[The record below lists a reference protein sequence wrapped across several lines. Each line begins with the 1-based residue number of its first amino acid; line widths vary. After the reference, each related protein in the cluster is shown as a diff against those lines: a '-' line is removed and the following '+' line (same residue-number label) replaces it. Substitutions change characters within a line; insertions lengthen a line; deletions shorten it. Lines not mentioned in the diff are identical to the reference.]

1 MQPHNIK
8 PLGNGDTILSTQ
20 KLMYGKSRYETVAMT
35 DKMIVSDPD
44 IVRTKKTDSN
54 GRLYLG
60 QDYAN
65 SEVRAVIKVL
75 DDNPDDEEE
84 SEN

>member
-1 MQPHNIK
+1 
-8 PLGNGDTILSTQ
+8 
-20 KLMYGKSRYETVAMT
+20 MT

-65 SEVRAVIKVL
+65 AEVRAVIKIL
-75 DDNPDDEEE
+75 DDNPDTDDEDEE
-84 SEN
+84 SENQ